1 MKKLTLASRR
11 ELLTRVGAFALAPA
25 LSAGFSA
32 CEGANSL
39 SSTLE
44 SN

>member
-11 ELLTRVGAFALAPA
+11 KLLTRVGAFALAPA

-32 CEGANSL
+32 RRSKQFVVYA
-39 SSTLE
+39 
-44 SN
+44 